1 MRVDTSQSVYSEV
14 ADVDTAFE
22 VTELRRARYLLRR
35 LQFLE
40 AKLRDGDPVSG
51 GAMHAEMEMEAL
63 EWALGPNGLDY
74 IVIERRNP

>member
-74 IVIERRNP
+74 IVIERRNL

>member
-74 IVIERRNP
+74 VVIERRNL